1 MPTPTSYRDLDV
13 WQKSMMLA
21 VSVYALT
28 AEFPKHE
35 VYGLRA
41 QMRRAAVS
49 VPANLAEGRGRFTRG
64 EFAHHAAIARGS
76 LMELDTYLEIA
87 VQLGYLQVQ
96 SVEPAQQMADEIS
109 RMLTMLIRSLRRPRA
124 NPQ

>member
-13 WQKSMMLA
+13 WQKSMQLA
-21 VSVYALT
+21 VAIYALT
-28 AEFPKHE
+28 ADFPKHE
-35 VYGLRA
+35 LYGLRA

-49 VPANLAEGRGRFTRG
+49 IPANIAEGRGRFTRG
-64 EFAHHAAIARGS
+64 EFAHHAAISRGS

-87 VQLGYLQVQ
+87 IQLRYLPAQ
-96 SVEPAQQMADEIS
+96 SVQPAQQMADEIS
-109 RMLTMLIRSLRRPRA
+109 RMLTMLIRSLRRPRP